1 MSGRGDDRD
10 AGGEGGGGN
19 AELNMS
25 IEETNKMRIA
35 LGLKPLKMEAEEPKG
50 PSKEAQAA
58 KEAAEKE
65 AKAAELAERVK
76 QARERR
82 QKQEELDRIKKL
94 GDAGEDVD
102 DVLAWVSRSRQ
113 AQDKKKAA
121 EAEAAKRRAAEA
133 AARRRGGRGSDDDD
147 EEEHEDHGMPSAA
160 ELAGA
165 KVKHTADELAE
176 GETMI
181 LTLED
186 KGILDEKGN
195 LVEEEDLVLENI
207 LAREDRERAKA
218 RKAAGK
224 QAKPLW
230 EEDGKR
236 RTLLDKYDEEEEQMM
251 QLDDAGAIEAARQK
265 RQEEI
270 RARLAAGA
278 GAAATAAAAVVED
291 ASVPLQQVA
300 ADYYSA
306 EEMAKFQK
314 PKKKKE
320 RKLKKK
326 ALTGEELEKAGGALT
341 AEELTALEAE
351 AAARGSSD
359 LGSRASRAQRAQ
371 DKAAAAAAAE
381 AERRARYEHALNKAN
396 YASLAL
402 RPKAQ
407 PEEEELGG
415 LDEDEDLYQS
425 LNKARQL
432 AQKKAGE
439 EAAKPGP
446 ENIAE
451 QLIRRREE
459 QQKAATAAALAGGG
473 ATDAGLV
480 FTDIAEFTRTITVK
494 QEEAPSAA
502 QQQDGGEGGGGG
514 GGVKK
519 EEEAAEED
527 ANYGLGAEAMETD
540 EPAGKGGDNVWAGWV
555 PAAGGE
561 GETTAAEMRQKLRA
575 KKANE
580 ASGAEDEAAK
590 RAEAKRVEEESVTR
604 EKTIGSGLAGAL
616 AFLKDRGELE
626 APVEWAGRTN
636 ERKKVNIQGLEDV
649 YTGGRQEDKLALD
662 VEVALTRKDEYGRI
676 LTPKEA
682 FRQLCYR
689 FHGIQPSKN
698 TRERRAKKAAEEI
711 AKKRLAS
718 EEGATSNAA
727 SLTQMKQVQ
736 KQAATPY
743 VVLSGTIKP
752 GQSRDAASGYATV
765 DRAEQLAAPT
775 PVLGRLP
782 GNEPLTGNAKVEA
795 MLGIKRKGTESMPPP
810 PPKAPRQ

>member
-10 AGGEGGGGN
+10 AGGDGGGAS
-19 AELNMS
+19 AELAMS

-35 LGLKPLKMEAEEPKG
+35 LGLKPLKMEAEEPQG
-50 PSKEAQAA
+50 PSKEALAA

-65 AKAAELAERVK
+65 AKAAELAERIK

-82 QKQEELDRIKKL
+82 QKQEELDRTKKL
-94 GDAGEDVD
+94 GDGGDDVD

-113 AQDKKKAA
+113 SQQKKAA
-121 EAEAAKRRAAEA
+121 EADAAKRRAADVA
-133 AARRRGGRGSDDDD
+133 AARRRGRGSDAED
-147 EEEHEDHGMPSAA
+147 EDEDLDMPSAA

-207 LAREDRERAKA
+207 LAREDKERQKA

-236 RTLLDKYDEEEEQMM
+236 RSLLDKYDEEEEQMM
-251 QLDDAGAIEAARQK
+251 QLDDAGAIEAAKQK

-270 RARLAAGA
+270 RARLA
-278 GAAATAAAAVVED
+278 GAAAATAVVED
-291 ASVPLQQVA
+291 ASVPVQSVA

-326 ALTGEELEKAGGALT
+326 ALTGEELKKEGAVLT
-341 AEELTALEAE
+341 AEELAALEAE
-351 AAARGSSD
+351 AVARGGSD
-359 LGSRASRAQRAQ
+359 LGSRASRAQRAK

-381 AERRARYEHALNKAN
+381 AERRQRYEHALNKAN

-402 RPKAQ
+402 RPEAK
-407 PEEEELGG
+407 PEEELEEAG

-432 AQKKAGE
+432 AQKKASE

-459 QQKAATAAALAGGG
+459 QQRAATAAALAGGG
-473 ATDAGLV
+473 VGNAGLV
-480 FTDIAEFTRTITVK
+480 FTDIAEFTRTIAVK
-494 QEEAPSAA
+494 QEDAAPSE
-502 QQQDGGEGGGGG
+502 QQPDGEGGGEGS
-514 GGVKK
+514 GVRSMKK
-519 EEEAAEED
+519 EEGPGEED
-527 ANYGLGAEAMETD
+527 NYGLGAEAMETD
-540 EPAGKGGDNVWAGWV
+540 EPAAKGGDNVWAGWV
-555 PAAGGE
+555 PASGGE

-575 KKANE
+575 KAGEGGGDN
-580 ASGAEDEAAK
+580 GGAAK
-590 RAEAKRVEEESVTR
+590 RAEAKQQEEESVTR
-604 EKTIGSGLAGAL
+604 ERSIGSGLAGAL
-616 AFLKDRGELE
+616 AFLKDRGELD

-636 ERKKVNIQGLEDV
+636 ERKKVNIQGLDEV

-727 SLTQMKQVQ
+727 SLAQMKQVQ

-752 GQSRDAASGYATV
+752 GQSRDAVSGYATV
-765 DRAEQLAAPT
+765 DRAEQLTAPT